1 MYFILTTF
9 GQTWVDNNPSTTPVL
24 TSYQLGAGF
33 NYTPTSGQ
41 TAMNGATVYTGAP
54 SAPIVVGPSLI
65 RYLINMDNTVGDF
78 NFGEASLWLGA
89 SMFAIGVSASLIS
102 KTAIAPNV
110 PGNNIT
116 IDAYLTTIGS
126 SYDIYN
132 EVSNSDKPYQIPKIS
147 TVEALPLPNG
157 SSSNLYIS
165 ASPTAD
171 AGSVLATAYEG
182 RWSISSYELEAAS
195 GYVTSANGATVSF
208 ASYATSVG
216 DLELNEVG
224 EYLLQMVTGH
234 LAGLVRIVNV
244 LPASGPATIV
254 LNTAFLPAPSVG
266 DKFVLLRRGGSTLSV
281 GGGGSGT
288 YQGALLNTQG
298 NPIPAGTTI
307 MTEAEATAAISAAT
321 SNIPATQI
329 TGLSTQVALQASGNN
344 AFEAITDVFG
354 VPIGRVLPT

>member
-9 GQTWVDNNPSTTPVL
+9 GQTWVDNNPSTAPVL
-24 TSYQLGAGF
+24 TSYRLGDSF

-41 TAMNGATVYTGAP
+41 TAMTGNTVYTGVP
-54 SAPIVVGPSLI
+54 SAPIVVAPSVV

-78 NFGEASLWLGA
+78 DFGEASLWMGA
-89 SMFAIGVSASLIS
+89 SMFAIGVSASLLS
-102 KTAIAPNV
+102 KTEIAPNV
-110 PGNNIT
+110 PGNNLT
-116 IDAYLTTIGS
+116 IDAYLTMLGS
-126 SYDIYN
+126 SYDIYS
-132 EVSNSDKPYQIPKIS
+132 EVSNSSNPYQIPKIS

-171 AGSVLATAYEG
+171 SGSVLATAYEG

-195 GYVTSANGATVSF
+195 GFVTSANGATVSF
-208 ASYATSVG
+208 ANYATSAG
-216 DLELNEVG
+216 DIVLTEIG

-254 LNTAFLPAPSVG
+254 LNTAFLPAPSAG
-266 DKFVLLRRGGSTLSV
+266 DKFVLLRRGSGTLSV
-281 GGGGSGT
+281 GGSSGT

-298 NPIPAGTTI
+298 NLIPAGTTM

-321 SNIPATQI
+321 NNIPATRL

-344 AFEAITDVFG
+344 AYEPLTDVFG
-354 VPIGRVLPT
+354 VPLGRVLPN